1 MKFSFA
7 NIESIYELIQELM
20 TGFTRLSFEDNFESF
35 EVKDLKIGAGLVKSI
50 PNALTVKPSKYIITS
65 QIGGS
70 TVSKTSSNP
79 WTNKEIYLK
88 NYGTEEVT
96 ISVIFMK

>member
-1 MKFSFA
+1 MKFSLEGLNSLF
-7 NIESIYELIQELM
+7 EVVTELA
-20 TGFTRLSFEDNFESF
+20 TGLSRLSLLENFESF
-35 EVKDLKIGAGLVKSI
+35 EVKNKTIKAGQVAKF
-50 PNALTVKPSKYIITS
+50 PNALTVQPSKYIITN

-70 TVSKTSSNP
+70 TVAKTSSNP
-79 WTNKEIYLK
+79 WTNKDIYLK

>member
-20 TGFTRLSFEDNFESF
+20 TGFTRLSFDDNFESF

-50 PNALTVKPSKYIITS
+50 PNSLTEIPSKYIIVS
-65 QIGGS
+65 QTGS
-70 TVSKTSSNP
+70 SVISKTTTDK
-79 WTNKEIYLK
+79 WNKNTLYLK
-88 NYGTEEVT
+88 NNGIEDVT
-96 ISVIFMK
+96 LNIVFIK